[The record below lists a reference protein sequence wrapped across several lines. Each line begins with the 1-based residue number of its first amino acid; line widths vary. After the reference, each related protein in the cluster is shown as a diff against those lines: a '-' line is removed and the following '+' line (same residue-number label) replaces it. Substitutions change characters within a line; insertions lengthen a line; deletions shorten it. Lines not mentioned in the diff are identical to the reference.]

1 MAEVNLKAEIK
12 NISQSLQASLSSLSQ
27 SLNAEISTGII
38 YAISPTA
45 KIQKLPNGDYR
56 ITITDKN
63 GTTTADIQ
71 SVDTFVQVRTTQEW
85 NEDIQFVSKKGIF
98 YIYSDYKTQEQ
109 NGEIVYVPGIK
120 IGDGLAYVTDL
131 PFVNSSIQQQLNT
144 HILDSNVHVTIQEKQ
159 FWDSKVTC
167 YTDSQD
173 NENLVFSRN

>member
-63 GTTTADIQ
+63 GTTT
-71 SVDTFVQVRTTQEW
+71 TT
-85 NEDIQFVSKKGIF
+85 VSDG
-98 YIYSDYKTQEQ
+98 Q
-109 NGEIVYVPGIK
+109 NGTNGQ
-120 IGDGLAYVTDL
+120 DGYTPVRGTDYWTASDIATIEAY
-131 PFVNSSIQQQLNT
+131 I
-144 HILDSNVHVTIQEKQ
+144 
-159 FWDSKVTC
+159 DSKTTGLLTSNYQEVHHG
-167 YTDSQD
+167 Q
-173 NENLVFSRN
+173 NE